1 MSLLNHGSQFA
12 PLSESLRDMRNYLRL
27 SCHINKLTERTI
39 MKSST
44 GNNVVKF
51 NGKFYSRR
59 EGSRLTDCCQ
69 AYSTFFDDELVCKVC
84 YRNVEFGEG
93 DGSEC
98 VDVSA
103 LPSQ

>member
-1 MSLLNHGSQFA
+1 
-12 PLSESLRDMRNYLRL
+12 
-27 SCHINKLTERTI
+27 

-44 GNNVVKF
+44 GNHVVKS

-69 AYSTFFDDELVCKVC
+69 AYSTFIDDELVCKVC
-84 YRNVEFGEG
+84 FCTVEFGEG

-103 LPSQ
+103 LPSE

>member
-1 MSLLNHGSQFA
+1 
-12 PLSESLRDMRNYLRL
+12 
-27 SCHINKLTERTI
+27 

-69 AYSTFFDDELVCKVC
+69 AYSTFFDDELGVT
-84 YRNVEFGEG
+84 RRFGKY
-93 DGSEC
+93 C
-98 VDVSA
+98 TLRA
-103 LPSQ
+103 